1 MPKTIKKETIHVGG
15 IGIAVYTSDFE
26 NDFLSLTDIAK
37 YKSDDA
43 NATICNWMRNRE
55 TIEFLGLW
63 ESLHNQD
70 FKHSRGLEVRLDYMH
85 LQCHRPSGLRE

>member
-1 MPKTIKKETIHVGG
+1 MWSLVLIYTGRDSKKVFVILKES
-15 IGIAVYTSDFE
+15 SDFE

-70 FKHSRGLEVRLDYMH
+70 FKPLEYKYGSRKSRL
-85 LQCHRPSGLRE
+85 L

>member
-1 MPKTIKKETIHVGG
+1 M
-15 IGIAVYTSDFE
+15 A
-26 NDFLSLTDIAK
+26 DIAK

-70 FKHSRGLEVRLDYMH
+70 FKPLEFEGVRGEV
-85 LQCHRPSGLRE
+85 GLHAFTMSPPELTQDQIFFKDAEGGEMNG

>member
-1 MPKTIKKETIHVGG
+1 MWSLVLTYTGRDSKKVFVILKES
-15 IGIAVYTSDFE
+15 SDFE

-70 FKHSRGLEVRLDYMH
+70 FKPLEYKYGSRKSRL
-85 LQCHRPSGLRE
+85 L